1 MGALVVVAGIAQHQ
15 GLELVHRPVRKE
27 AVRQVAIAVLG
38 PRRKRIRLLRIP
50 PGTPAAINRHAH
62 LLPNLR
68 LAVGV
73 EEFEPHFDLAVLPS
87 IGPRVRI
94 TLKHLPA
101 GIDHTGAHANQVAV
115 LEIEVRGRGRQRDHR
130 QVMGDPEEIA
140 AHRLRAGPS
149 FQVGLGPNHHGPLDA
164 NRTYPSRRHHRHR
177 VAVRRVADQ
186 SVGRGPAQ
194 FQHHLGTRDVKPR
207 IDREHRRRQ
216 RRPHRHSPI
225 GRARRGLRFGVH
237 HPLAGFRIRGAA
249 ERLVRPEARH
259 GHLIDRSSEGIAQ
272 GHRLASGIDAEIR
285 MQLVGRP
292 HAVETRGIN
301 HEGFTGLDPTFRES
315 PSSRFQRAVGEG
327 ESP

>member
-1 MGALVVVAGIAQHQ
+1 
-15 GLELVHRPVRKE
+15 
-27 AVRQVAIAVLG
+27 
-38 PRRKRIRLLRIP
+38 
-50 PGTPAAINRHAH
+50 
-62 LLPNLR
+62 
-68 LAVGV
+68 
-73 EEFEPHFDLAVLPS
+73 
-87 IGPRVRI
+87 
-94 TLKHLPA
+94 
-101 GIDHTGAHANQVAV
+101 
-115 LEIEVRGRGRQRDHR
+115 
-130 QVMGDPEEIA
+130 MGDPEEIA

-164 NRTYPSRRHHRHR
+164 NRTHPRRRDDRHR

-301 HEGFTGLDPTFRES
+301 HEGFTGLDPPFRQS

-327 ESP
+327 ESPQRNGPILRVEHFDPIPEGPGGIREDRRIVAHHLGDLQQSGGVCFCQDPIEERQRCGR